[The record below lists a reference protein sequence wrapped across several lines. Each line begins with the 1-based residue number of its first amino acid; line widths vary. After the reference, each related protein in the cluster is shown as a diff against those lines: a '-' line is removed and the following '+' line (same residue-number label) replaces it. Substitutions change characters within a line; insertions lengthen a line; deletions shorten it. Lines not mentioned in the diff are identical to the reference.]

1 MSSRNI
7 VLAESTNALH
17 LGYKAPKGSRRDP
30 IERFAYLLHALVEL
44 WYACY
49 PDGYIA
55 SSLRDADDIQIPTGV
70 KLIATWWIFFVLAS
84 LLAFALGFSLRRS
97 TSNPVLTMNGSILF
111 GCLYVLDTAVCA
123 LGSLIVI
130 RILQSDFGISK
141 SKKSNLVAYAY
152 GSSGAAGKSAAP

>member
-1 MSSRNI
+1 MCWRNPRTLCNWDTKHPKEAAEIRSS
-7 VLAESTNALH
+7 AL
-17 LGYKAPKGSRRDP
+17 L
-30 IERFAYLLHALVEL
+30 ICCTLLVEL

-55 SSLRDADDIQIPTGV
+55 SSLHDADDIQIPKGV
-70 KLIATWWIFFVLAS
+70 KLITTWWIFFVLAS

-141 SKKSNLVAYAY
+141 ARRATW
-152 GSSGAAGKSAAP
+152 